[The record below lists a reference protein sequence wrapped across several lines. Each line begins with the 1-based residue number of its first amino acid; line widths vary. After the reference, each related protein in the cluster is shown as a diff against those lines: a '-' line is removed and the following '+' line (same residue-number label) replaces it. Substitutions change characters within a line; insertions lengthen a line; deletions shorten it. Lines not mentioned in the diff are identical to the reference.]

1 MENKM
6 QISISKQEGK
16 VSVTILHIQGDVDAS
31 NYINMIDKAQEAYN
45 DGARYLL
52 LDFEKV
58 PYVSS
63 AGLMA
68 LHTIARIFS
77 GQMTQAKDGG
87 RPVFRS
93 LNPKQDS
100 SAREHV
106 KLLNP
111 QPAVEQVLEVVGLK
125 QFFEIYTDLNTAVNS
140 F

>member
-1 MENKM
+1 M

-16 VSVTILHIQGDVDAS
+16 VPVTVLHILGDVDAS
-31 NYINMIDKAQEAYN
+31 NYITVIDKAQETYTE
-45 DGARYLL
+45 GARHLL
-52 LDFEKV
+52 LDLEKV

-77 GQMTQAKDGG
+77 GQMTQTKDGG
-87 RPVFRS
+87 RPVFRAI
-93 LNPKQDS
+93 NPKQDT

-106 KLLNP
+106 KLLHP

-125 QFFEIYTDLNTAVNS
+125 QFFEIYTDLDTAVKS

>member
-1 MENKM
+1 VVKGLKM
-6 QISISKQEGK
+6 QITFSKQEQ
-16 VSVTILHIQGDVDAS
+16 VTVMHLMGDIDAS
-31 NYINMIDKAQEAYN
+31 NYTSVIDKAQEAYN
-45 DGARYLL
+45 DGARHLL
-52 LDFEKV
+52 LDLEKV

-77 GQMTQAKDGG
+77 GQMTQTKDGG

-93 LNPKQDS
+93 LNPKQDT
-100 SAREHV
+100 SAKDHV

-125 QFFEIYTDLNTAVNS
+125 QFLEVYKDLDTAVKS

>member
-1 MENKM
+1 M
-6 QISISKQEGK
+6 QITFSKHEQ
-16 VSVTILHIQGDVDAS
+16 VTVMHLMGDIDAS
-31 NYINMIDKAQEAYN
+31 NYTSIIDKAQEAYN
-45 DGARYLL
+45 DGARHLV
-52 LDFEKV
+52 LDLEKV

-77 GQMTQAKDGG
+77 GQMTQPKEGG

-93 LNPKQDS
+93 LNQKQDT
-100 SAREHV
+100 SAKEHV

-111 QPAVEQVLEVVGLK
+111 QAAVEQVLEVVGLK
-125 QFFEIYTDLNTAVNS
+125 QFLEIYTDFEKAKNS

>member
-1 MENKM
+1 M
-6 QISISKQEGK
+6 QISFSKRDQ
-16 VSVTILHIQGDVDAS
+16 VTIMHLMGDIDAS
-31 NYINMIDKAQEAYN
+31 NYTSVIDKAQEAYN
-45 DGARYLL
+45 EGSRQII
-52 LDFEKV
+52 LDLEKV

-77 GQMTQAKDGG
+77 GQMTQTKDGG

-93 LNPKQDS
+93 INPKQDS
-100 SAREHV
+100 SAKEHL

-111 QPAVEQVLEVVGLK
+111 QPAVEQVLDTVGLK
-125 QFFEIYTDLNTAVNS
+125 QFLEIYTDVDKAVGS

>member
-1 MENKM
+1 M
-6 QISISKQEGK
+6 QISLSKQDGK
-16 VSVTILHIQGDVDAS
+16 VPVTVLHIQGDIDAS
-31 NYINMIDKAQEAYN
+31 NYTSIIDKAQEVYN
-45 DGARYLL
+45 EGARHLL
-52 LDFEKV
+52 LDLEKV

-68 LHTIARIFS
+68 LHTIARILS
-77 GQMTQAKDGG
+77 GQMTQSKDGG

-93 LNPKQDS
+93 INPTQDS
-100 SAREHV
+100 SAREHI

-125 QFFEIYTDLNTAVNS
+125 QFFEIYTDLDKAVQS

>member
-1 MENKM
+1 M
-6 QISISKQEGK
+6 QITFSKHEQ
-16 VSVTILHIQGDVDAS
+16 VTVMHLMGEIDAS
-31 NYINMIDKAQEAYN
+31 NYTSVIDKAQESYN
-45 DGARYLL
+45 EGSRHILIDL
-52 LDFEKV
+52 EKV

-68 LHTIARIFS
+68 IHTIARIFT
-77 GQMTQAKDGG
+77 GQMTQSKDGG

-93 LNPKQDS
+93 INPQQDG
-100 SAREHV
+100 SAKEHV

-125 QFFEIYTDLNTAVNS
+125 QFFEIYKDVESAVKS

>member
-1 MENKM
+1 M
-6 QISISKQEGK
+6 QITFSKQEQ
-16 VSVTILHIQGDVDAS
+16 VTIMHLMGDIDAS
-31 NYINMIDKAQEAYN
+31 NYTSVVDQAQESYN
-45 DGARYLL
+45 EGSRHLV
-52 LDFEKV
+52 LDLEKV

-68 LHTIARIFS
+68 LHTIARIFT
-77 GQMTQAKDGG
+77 GQMTQTKDGG

-93 LNPKQDS
+93 INPKQDS
-100 SAREHV
+100 SAKEHV

-125 QFFEIYTDLNTAVNS
+125 QFFEIYTDVDTAVKS

>member
-1 MENKM
+1 M
-6 QISISKQEGK
+6 QISFSKHDQ
-16 VSVTILHIQGDVDAS
+16 VTVMHLMGDIDAS
-31 NYINMIDKAQEAYN
+31 NYTNIIDKAQEAYN
-45 DGARYLL
+45 EGARHLV
-52 LDFEKV
+52 LDLEKV

-68 LHTIARIFS
+68 LHTIARIFT
-77 GQMTQAKDGG
+77 GQMTQTKDGG

-93 LNPKQDS
+93 INPKQDS
-100 SAREHV
+100 SAKEHV

-125 QFFEIYTDLNTAVNS
+125 QFFEIYKDVDAAVKS